1 MTGLQELAV
10 WQFEV
15 VQHVLT
21 FGFAA
26 MGAALLYFILTIK
39 DNAPRYR
46 PSSVLS
52 GVVMVSAFLLLFLQ
66 SQSWAD
72 AFVLEGGKY
81 VASGT
86 TTFTNGFRY
95 LNWLIDVPHL
105 LIQILFVAGIAGAA
119 FSKYLVRFTA
129 SGSLMI
135 ITGYVGQFY
144 EPGRGAET
152 NITMWIVWG
161 VISTLFYIWVL
172 VLITQVIKEGRAN
185 MKGSKAEPL
194 FAAILPLFYVA
205 WTIYPIAYIMP
216 VFGGSAT
223 EVLAIAIV
231 LQQVL
236 YTIAD
241 VTSKIFYGV
250 MLNVSSTRLSVEQ
263 GYEPAS

>member
-1 MTGLQELAV
+1 MTGLQSLQI
-10 WQFEV
+10 WQFEL

-39 DNAPRYR
+39 DNAPQYR

-72 AFVLEGGKY
+72 AFVLSGNEY
-81 VASGT
+81 IASGT
-86 TTFTNGFRY
+86 STFTNGFRY

-105 LIQILFVAGIAGAA
+105 LIQILFVAGIVGVA
-119 FSKYLVRFTA
+119 FKKYLVRFTA

-144 EPGRGAET
+144 EPGRGTED
-152 NITMWIVWG
+152 ILLWIVWG

-216 VFGGSAT
+216 IFNGSA
-223 EVLAIAIV
+223 EIFALAV
-231 LQQVL
+231 VSQQVL

-263 GYEPAS
+263 GYKPSN